1 MKPPCDNDEQR
12 QMPYPLRF
20 HPGVREAADEKRKE
34 LDRSLNWVVND
45 LLKLALGLKEQSP

>member
-1 MKPPCDNDEQR
+1 MKTRCDNDEQR